1 MPDLNRGPGAIADPG
16 ILSLYFDVKH
26 GVIISFTS
34 SVNLFHNCSPLSI
47 VKGAVVPSI
56 WFKLEVADFAD
67 RELDVLLPPPPP
79 TRRPVSTAW
88 HPFSFSN
95 SWIATAAVS

>member
-47 VKGAVVPSI
+47 VKEQLFPQFGSSWKWLILQTVN
-56 WFKLEVADFAD
+56 WMFYCL
-67 RELDVLLPPPPP
+67 LLPPHGVQSALPGIHS
-79 TRRPVSTAW
+79 VSVT
-88 HPFSFSN
+88 PG
-95 SWIATAAVS
+95 